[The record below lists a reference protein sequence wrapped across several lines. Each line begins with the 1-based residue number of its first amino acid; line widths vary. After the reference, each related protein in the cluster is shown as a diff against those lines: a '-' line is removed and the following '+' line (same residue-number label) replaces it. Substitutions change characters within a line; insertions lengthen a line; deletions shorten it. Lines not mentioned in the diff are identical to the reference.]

1 MTATY
6 AITEPLESRLRPPP
20 RRPGTV
26 QRTALLNR
34 LRVVPGPPVVV
45 VNAPPG
51 YGKTTLLADWARRDE
66 RAFAWLSVDATDDDP
81 HSLLG
86 SLAAALDH
94 VDACDPSVADAAV
107 ARRFDAHAKLAR
119 ISRGLSARNAPI
131 VLVLDDVHR
140 IAGPRSLD
148 VLSKLVT
155 ALPAG
160 TQLVLSGRAE
170 PPLPL
175 ARLRAE
181 GLLTEIGVAELRLA
195 PREVSA
201 LLRAAGL
208 ELADDDVRGLEESTE
223 GWPAGLYLAAL
234 ALRSRDVD
242 TPRVGGADRFLTDYF
257 RLEALADL
265 PAVDVEFLLRASVL
279 EEMSGPVC
287 DAVLERS
294 GSAHAL
300 ESLER
305 SNLFVIPLD
314 RERRAYRFHRL
325 FREMLEA
332 ELARSEPA
340 VVANLN
346 LRAAEWAEAHSDVR
360 SAVAHAHAAGDGERV
375 LRLVESSAL
384 RLVGAGEIDTV
395 SRWFTMLD
403 DADAADG
410 HPAIPYL
417 AAFTSALLGRAEA
430 ADRWAQIA
438 ERSEHDRP
446 MPDGSATAEPWAAL
460 LGAVLGRAGAER
472 MQDDAE
478 RAVATLPQDS
488 MLRPAA
494 LVHAGLAQLL
504 VGEQSEAE
512 TTFEVAAEAATAS
525 GAAVSGA
532 LALAERSLLA
542 AARGDWDGA
551 ERHALAA
558 CETVT
563 ANRLDGYAMSA
574 LPFAVSA
581 RSALRLGNWA
591 RAVSD
596 GERAARMLPGLTDAL
611 PVLAVQA
618 RIELARV
625 RLALADESG
634 AAALVGEAEAILARR
649 PGLGALD
656 AEIVELRRSSAKEGV
671 AEGWAS
677 ALTGAELRLLPHL
690 TTCLS
695 FREIA
700 ERLYVSRNTIKTQ
713 AISVYRKLGVS
724 SRSDAIARATELGL
738 VSGLTMPLADFGG
751 SSRSDDGR
759 RREAL

>member
-1 MTATY
+1 MVLRPMTATY

-160 TQLVLSGRAE
+160 TQLVPSGRAAPPLPPAPHLGLWGRAE

-332 ELARSEPA
+332 ELARS
-340 VVANLN
+340 
-346 LRAAEWAEAHSDVR
+346 
-360 SAVAHAHAAGDGERV
+360 
-375 LRLVESSAL
+375 
-384 RLVGAGEIDTV
+384 
-395 SRWFTMLD
+395 
-403 DADAADG
+403 
-410 HPAIPYL
+410 
-417 AAFTSALLGRAEA
+417 
-430 ADRWAQIA
+430 
-438 ERSEHDRP
+438 
-446 MPDGSATAEPWAAL
+446 
-460 LGAVLGRAGAER
+460 
-472 MQDDAE
+472 
-478 RAVATLPQDS
+478 
-488 MLRPAA
+488 
-494 LVHAGLAQLL
+494 
-504 VGEQSEAE
+504 
-512 TTFEVAAEAATAS
+512 
-525 GAAVSGA
+525 
-532 LALAERSLLA
+532 
-542 AARGDWDGA
+542 
-551 ERHALAA
+551 
-558 CETVT
+558 
-563 ANRLDGYAMSA
+563 
-574 LPFAVSA
+574 
-581 RSALRLGNWA
+581 
-591 RAVSD
+591 
-596 GERAARMLPGLTDAL
+596 
-611 PVLAVQA
+611 
-618 RIELARV
+618 
-625 RLALADESG
+625 
-634 AAALVGEAEAILARR
+634 
-649 PGLGALD
+649 
-656 AEIVELRRSSAKEGV
+656 
-671 AEGWAS
+671 
-677 ALTGAELRLLPHL
+677 
-690 TTCLS
+690 
-695 FREIA
+695 
-700 ERLYVSRNTIKTQ
+700 
-713 AISVYRKLGVS
+713 
-724 SRSDAIARATELGL
+724 
-738 VSGLTMPLADFGG
+738 
-751 SSRSDDGR
+751 
-759 RREAL
+759 

>member
-1 MTATY
+1 MVLRPMTATY

-20 RRPGTV
+20 RRPGPV

-94 VDACDPSVADAAV
+94 VDVCDPSVADAAV

-257 RLEALADL
+257 RLEAPADL

-287 DAVLERS
+287 DAVLQRS
-294 GSAHAL
+294 GSAHEL

-325 FREMLEA
+325 FREMLQA
-332 ELARSEPA
+332 DLARSEPRA
-340 VVANLN
+340 VAGLN
-346 LRAAEWAEAHSDVR
+346 ERAADWAEEHGDVQAAIDYAR
-360 SAVAHAHAAGDGERV
+360 TAGDLERV
-375 LRLVESSAL
+375 VRLVESSAL
-384 RLVGAGEIDTV
+384 RFVGAGEIETV
-395 SRWFTMLD
+395 SGWLAALAE
-403 DADAADG
+403 ADVG
-410 HPAIPYL
+410 RGPPAIAYL
-417 AAFTSALLGRAEA
+417 SAFTNAIIGDPDA
-430 ADRWAQIA
+430 A
-438 ERSEHDRP
+438 ERSARVAERSRTVGA
-446 MPDGSATAEPWAAL
+446 MPDGSASADPWAAL
-460 LGAVLGRAGAER
+460 LRATFGRGGPAAMR
-472 MQDDAE
+472 DDADL
-478 RAVATLPQDS
+478 AVATLAPES
-488 MLRPAA
+488 MLRPYA
-494 LVHAGLAQLL
+494 LLHGGLARLL
-504 VGEQSEAE
+504 LGEHEAADKA
-512 TTFEVAAEAATAS
+512 FQAAAEA
-525 GAAVSGA
+525 GAANGAMVSAA
-532 LALAERSLLA
+532 LALAERS
-542 AARGDWDGA
+542 
-551 ERHALAA
+551 AL
-558 CETVT
+558 
-563 ANRLDGYAMSA
+563 S
-574 LPFAVSA
+574 
-581 RSALRLGNWA
+581 
-591 RAVSD
+591 
-596 GERAARMLPGLTDAL
+596 
-611 PVLAVQA
+611 
-618 RIELARV
+618 
-625 RLALADESG
+625 
-634 AAALVGEAEAILARR
+634 
-649 PGLGALD
+649 
-656 AEIVELRRSSAKEGV
+656 
-671 AEGWAS
+671 
-677 ALTGAELRLLPHL
+677 
-690 TTCLS
+690 
-695 FREIA
+695 
-700 ERLYVSRNTIKTQ
+700 
-713 AISVYRKLGVS
+713 
-724 SRSDAIARATELGL
+724 
-738 VSGLTMPLADFGG
+738 
-751 SSRSDDGR
+751 
-759 RREAL
+759 